1 MAQASPPVSASAL
14 GAGVRTL
21 VEQSWAWLVAN
32 SWTALVGL
40 AVAAGIY
47 LLLTLLRHLVLKSA
61 ERAQAT
67 LGVGGVIRQTI
78 GRTKEWFLAILAL
91 ELVANGIG
99 LPPLLARV
107 INSAF
112 VIAMALQG
120 AIWAR
125 AFVMELIRRRT
136 AHGTAADA
144 AGLEVVQVL
153 VTAIAWILA
162 GIVILDNLGAN
173 VTALIAGLGVG
184 GIAIGLAAQGIVKD
198 LFAALSILFD
208 KPFAQGDIIGFG
220 DIQGRVENIGLKT
233 TRIRA
238 LTGEQV
244 VVSNANLLDREVRN
258 FARLPQRRFSFLLGL
273 GYFTTP
279 EQLAKVPAEL
289 AALVAAR
296 PKLKLVWTG
305 LTGFG
310 AHSLDV
316 ALHVDVLSEDF
327 ADLVA
332 ERHALAVDI
341 LRRFDALGISIAFP
355 TTVEIAGAA
364 DGRPEGERPLARQRR
379 ATARAGAADR
389 PAAAAAD

>member
-1 MAQASPPVSASAL
+1 MSDATSPVSPSAL

-21 VEQSWAWLVAN
+21 VEQSWAWLMAN

-47 LLLTLLRHLVLKSA
+47 LLLTLVRHLILKSA

-67 LGVGGVIRQTI
+67 LGVGGVIRHTI

-107 INSAF
+107 IDSAF

-136 AHGTAADA
+136 AQGTAADA

-153 VTAIAWILA
+153 VTAAAWILA

-258 FARLPQRRFSFLLGL
+258 FARLPQRRFSFVLGL

-279 EQLAKVPAEL
+279 EQLAAVPAEL

-296 PKLKLVWTG
+296 PRLRLVWTG

-316 ALHVDVLSEDF
+316 AL
-327 ADLVA
+327 
-332 ERHALAVDI
+332 
-341 LRRFDALGISIAFP
+341 
-355 TTVEIAGAA
+355 
-364 DGRPEGERPLARQRR
+364 
-379 ATARAGAADR
+379 
-389 PAAAAAD
+389 